1 MNNITK
7 DQYLSLLQGDFPSS
21 LNENLKMDIPED
33 GAILLVEE
41 DDQYY
46 FDGIELDELCEEE
59 IEEAKSCG
67 KISYVKIS

>member
-21 LNENLKMDIPED
+21 LDEGLKMDIPQD

-41 DDQYY
+41 DGQYY
-46 FDGIELDELCEEE
+46 FDGIELNELSDEE
-59 IEEAKSCG
+59 IEESKEYG
-67 KISYVKIS
+67 KIVYIEI